1 MKRTK
6 RLTAVLLS
14 VLTAF
19 SAFTMLSASAAET
32 DEQSVAAQT
41 DVQVVAAQ
49 AEEQA
54 VAATEAT
61 ESSVGAGASVEIG
74 QVTGLT
80 KNTTNVNNIN
90 LVWNKVSGANGYVIY
105 SCSADYGTEFTKIAE
120 VTTNTYNHTGLVQGS
135 PYHYKVAAYK
145 IVNGEKIEGEPTLYK
160 TATQPSKVTGLGRVR
175 SSDTIEISWNRNEK
189 ATGYKV
195 FRASAAT
202 NNQYELV
209 KLIDSGTVTRYIDTN
224 VTDGGIYTY
233 KVVAFRVNYTSCWY
247 HSPGS
252 VLTCMSGLCA
262 PNFNFSTQLYRV
274 SLNWKKNKYATRYDI
289 YYSTD
294 KNAVKYTPAGSTTGN
309 SFVTDTRFAN
319 GAQLYFRV
327 YPIYK
332 KNGVTITGTA
342 HTKLVTITNKIYGV
356 AAPTTYV
363 EIDIAQ
369 QRMWLVKNGKVIVDT
384 PVVTGTKG
392 YNDTPKGYYTMYSRA
407 MDTVLYGDDY
417 ASPVD
422 YWMGF
427 KGGYGI
433 HDASWRS
440 SYGGNIYTYNG
451 SHGCVNTPYNAVK
464 TIYNNTAYGTPVI
477 LY

>member
-1 MKRTK
+1 MMKRTK

-19 SAFTMLSASAAET
+19 SAFTMLGVSAAEA
-32 DEQSVAAQT
+32 DEESVAAVRT
-41 DVQVVAAQ
+41 
-49 AEEQA
+49 AES
-54 VAATEAT
+54 VAATEVT
-61 ESSVGAGASVEIG
+61 EPAVGEQPAVEIG
-74 QVTGLT
+74 SVTGLT
-80 KNTTNVNNIN
+80 KNTTNVNDIN
-90 LVWNKVSGANGYVIY
+90 LIWNKVSGADGYVIY
-105 SCSADYGTEFTKIAE
+105 RCSADYDNDEFRKIAE
-120 VTTNTYNHTGLVQGS
+120 VTTNTYDDTGLVQGS
-135 PYHYKVAAYK
+135 PYYYKVCAYK
-145 IVNGEKIEGEPTLYK
+145 IVDGEKVEGETTLYK

-175 SSDTIEISWNRNEK
+175 SSDTIEISWNRNGK

-209 KLIDSGTVTRYIDTN
+209 KLIDSGAVTRYIDTDI
-224 VTDGGIYTY
+224 TDGNIYTY
-233 KVVAFRVNYTSCWY
+233 KVVAFRINYGSCWY

-252 VLTCMSGLCA
+252 VLSCMCGLCA

-274 SLNWKKNKYATRYDI
+274 SLNWKKNKHATRYDI

-309 SFVTDTRFAN
+309 SFVTNTRFAN
-319 GAQLYFRV
+319 GSRLYFRV

-332 KNGVTITGTA
+332 KNGVTVTGTA
-342 HTKLVTITNKIYGV
+342 HTKLVTITNKIYGI
-356 AAPTTYV
+356 AAPATYV

-407 MDTVLYGDDY
+407 TDTVLYGDDY

-440 SYGGNIYTYNG
+440 SYGGNIYTYDG